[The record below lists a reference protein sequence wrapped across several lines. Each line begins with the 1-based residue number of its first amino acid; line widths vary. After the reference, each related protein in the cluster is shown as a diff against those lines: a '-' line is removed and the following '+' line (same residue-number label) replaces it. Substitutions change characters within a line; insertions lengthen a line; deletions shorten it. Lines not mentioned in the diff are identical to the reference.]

1 MSRRV
6 IFALCALL
14 AAIGLALLITYLQRV
29 RLNANVAA
37 SRNNLRDLAFF
48 AAHHANPDPKT
59 DPTKLPKE
67 IPAGTVV
74 LAGVPPENR
83 LSWAVSVL
91 PALDQKKHPAEQ
103 LLAQIKTDQP
113 WLADANQQ
121 AARTRLPVFL
131 CPENT
136 PKPPPDAP
144 APTCYVGVAGLG
156 ADAATLML
164 PPNATAPPRA
174 GAWRYDSPTPFDKI
188 ADGLSQ
194 TLLLGETAN
203 EPGPWLR
210 GGHST
215 VRGFDDSPG
224 AKPLIGAGGQ
234 FGGFFP
240 NAAHFALCDGSVR
253 AFTPQTTPSV
263 LLKLATI
270 AGGDEEVRVPD

>member
-6 IFALCALL
+6 VFAICVLL
-14 AAIGLALLITYLQRV
+14 VAVVVAMLVAYLQRV
-29 RLNANVAA
+29 RLTANVAA
-37 SRNNLRDLAFF
+37 SQNNLRELAFF
-48 AAHHANPDPKT
+48 AAHQANPDPKT
-59 DPTKLPKE
+59 NPTKLPKE
-67 IPAGTVV
+67 IPAATVV

-83 LSWAVSVL
+83 LGWAVHVL
-91 PALDQKKHPAEQ
+91 PALDQRKHPVEQ
-103 LLAQIKTDQP
+103 LLSQIKADQP

-136 PKPPPDAP
+136 PKTPPDAP

-156 ADAATLML
+156 ADAATLAL
-164 PPNATAPPRA
+164 SPNAPPRA
-174 GAWRYDSPTPFDKI
+174 GAWRYDSPTPFDRI

-194 TLLLGETAN
+194 TLLLGETADS
-203 EPGPWLR
+203 PGPWLR
-210 GGHST
+210 GGPST

-224 AKPLIGAGGQ
+224 AKALLGAGGQ

-270 AGGDEEVRVPD
+270 AGGKEEVQVPD